1 MGHMDNSGLIISL
14 FIYLMNSPVYQQHY
28 EDIGLDRDGN
38 IISNLPDTL
47 CAVSEIGDTLLVVKD
62 VGIISVTDKANGD
75 IYTLVRD

>member
-1 MGHMDNSGLIISL
+1 MKRTLILIMASL
-14 FIYLMNSPVYQQHY
+14 FGGYA
-28 EDIGLDRDGN
+28 